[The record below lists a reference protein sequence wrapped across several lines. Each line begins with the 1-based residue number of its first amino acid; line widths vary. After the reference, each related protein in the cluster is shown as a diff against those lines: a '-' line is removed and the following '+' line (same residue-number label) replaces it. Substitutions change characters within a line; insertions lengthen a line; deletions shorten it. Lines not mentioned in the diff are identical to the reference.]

1 LDKQTILNAGVE
13 LAKTRGYRD
22 VFKRNIATV
31 LGCGMGTVNYHW
43 GTMDELRFAILEK
56 AIVDGVNVIIMQAVG
71 LRDPQVF
78 RENGQL
84 IAAARRAVEART

>member
-43 GTMDELRFAILEK
+43 QTMDALRK
-56 AIVDGVNVIIMQAVG
+56 AIVIEALNTGCRQIVAQAVA
-71 LRDPQVF
+71 LRDPIVK
-78 RENGQL
+78 RENLSRGQREKL
-84 IAAARRAVEART
+84 DALSIA